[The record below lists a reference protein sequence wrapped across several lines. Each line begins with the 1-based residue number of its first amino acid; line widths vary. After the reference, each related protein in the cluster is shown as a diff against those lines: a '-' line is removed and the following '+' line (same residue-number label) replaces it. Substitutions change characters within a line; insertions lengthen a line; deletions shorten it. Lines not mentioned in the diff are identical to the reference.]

1 MSHPHKLARRMVA
14 ARTTRLAAALLVVL
28 ATTLSLSAC
37 GKQHDPD
44 EAVREGLSVKLG
56 GLRYTVFL
64 TRQLNLKSPEDS
76 GYLPGMKEAAP
87 GHGLFAVFTEAC
99 NKSDNAADAVPASR
113 FSIVDSQGEE
123 FQAVGLS
130 ADNPFAWHGGTV
142 VPDNCEP
149 ARGTLA
155 QQSPTS
161 GAIVLFDLPLA
172 ATENR
177 PLTLHIQG
185 PFDQETGK
193 PAEAEVTLDI

>member
-1 MSHPHKLARRMVA
+1 MTDPHKLPRRMVA
-14 ARTTRLAAALLVVL
+14 GRTSRVALAMLVALTAA
-28 ATTLSLSAC
+28 LSLSAC
-37 GKQHDPD
+37 GKGHDPE

-87 GHGLFAVFTEAC
+87 GRGLFAVFTQAC
-99 NKSDNAADAVPASR
+99 NIGDDPADAVPVSR
-113 FSIVDSQGEE
+113 FSIVDAQGEE
-123 FQAVGLS
+123 FQPVGVS

-161 GAIVLFDLPLA
+161 GAIVLFNLPLA

-177 PLTLHIQG
+177 PLELHIQG
-185 PFDQETGK
+185 PFDEETGK
-193 PAEAEVTLDI
+193 PAVARVTLDI